1 MSDNIIDDND
11 ELELI
16 NNNGDVDFYID
27 QDDIDSTNKNINI
40 DDDIDNSNK
49 SLNDNDDNDDND
61 YNEDDDDD
69 NDTIDNSINYDDVE
83 SDLDVYF
90 KYGTNNHK
98 LDGKHSLKRDT
109 ILNGKLNESN
119 EIESQAKS
127 HGIEYYTHDSSPSFD
142 MTSLEND
149 NKYNDDVISKKK
161 LSEDVYNLL
170 KNNTDLDF
178 TSNRRKPN
186 KATFNNYY
194 KMILNNIDSQY
205 SKSEIF
211 VELSYYFTDNIFNMY
226 KLLDKKYA
234 TIIIMELREKG
245 FLNNLNSINFM

>member
-1 MSDNIIDDND
+1 MSNKIVDENDELDLLNNNNSEDIDFYIEQDEDYSDDKINDDEENKNIEDDDYEDNIDDND
-11 ELELI
+11 E
-16 NNNGDVDFYID
+16 
-27 QDDIDSTNKNINI
+27 DIV
-40 DDDIDNSNK
+40 
-49 SLNDNDDNDDND
+49 
-61 YNEDDDDD
+61 
-69 NDTIDNSINYDDVE
+69 DNSINFDDDAE

-109 ILNGKLNESN
+109 ILNGKLNENN

-127 HGIEYYTHDSSPSFD
+127 HGIDYYTHDNNPIFD
-142 MTSLEND
+142 ITSIEKD
-149 NKYNDDVISKKK
+149 NKYNDDSISKKK

-170 KNNTDLDF
+170 KKNTDLDF
-178 TSNRRKPN
+178 SLNRRKPN

-194 KMILNNIDSQY
+194 KMLLNNIDAQY

-234 TIIIMELREKG
+234 TIIIMELRDKG
-245 FLNNLNSINFM
+245 FLSNLNSINFM